1 MMDLLFLV
9 GRVLFGG
16 LFVYNGANHFLHY
29 EATRGYTAYKHVPL
43 PAVATVISALW
54 LLTGGASVVTGF
66 RPELGLGL
74 IVAFLVVVTPKMHDF
89 WAATDPTQRMGDFI
103 NFQKN
108 VALAGAALMMLAI
121 PRPWPYSL

>member
-1 MMDLLFLV
+1 MMDLLFLA

-16 LFVYNGANHFLHY
+16 VFLYNGLNHIRNY
-29 EATRGYTAYKHVPL
+29 EATRGYTAYKHVPM
-43 PAVATVISALW
+43 PAVATIISAVW

-66 RPELGLGL
+66 RPEIGLGL
-74 IVAFLVVVTPKMHDF
+74 IVAFLAVVTPKMHDF
-89 WAATDPTQRMGDFI
+89 WAATDPTQRLGDFI

-108 VALAGAALMMLAI
+108 VALAGAGLMMLAI